1 MAERPHRGFPL
12 VHSMRALAA
21 IGVLLYHG
29 AYKAY
34 FARHPGS
41 PLAPYAAHLD
51 VGVPVFFLISGFLLY
66 RPMVAARLHG
76 QPPRDTDAYAWRRL
90 LRIVPGYWVALLVAG
105 AAGASYLGYPQIFSG
120 KGALAY
126 FGFLQI
132 YSPDTAG
139 GGINVAWTLC
149 VEVTFY
155 AFLPLWAATLRR
167 LSPRGGVRSELVAL
181 GALFAASVAW
191 QVAAVGATDP
201 NGFGLGGARWLEP
214 LPAFLDQFAAGMALA
229 VASVALER
237 RRRPRALG
245 LAWPLA
251 ALGFWAVSTR
261 IGLHGSVADA
271 LTPARYLARHQL
283 YTLIAVAL
291 LVPAV
296 FADGLAGRVVRV
308 LDVRALAFVGTI
320 SYGVYLYHVP
330 VLLKLG
336 QWNGLPTTAGGLAV
350 ELGIAIPV
358 TLLLAWASWRAVE
371 RPALGMA
378 PKARTV
384 PAPEAA

>member
-21 IGVLLYHG
+21 VSVLLYHG

-34 FARHPGS
+34 FAHHSGS

-66 RPMVAARLHG
+66 RPMAAARLRG
-76 QPPRDTDAYAWRRL
+76 EPPRDTNAYAWRRL

-105 AAGASYLGYPQIFSG
+105 AAGASYFGYPQIFSG

-155 AFLPLWAATLRR
+155 AFLPLWASALRR
-167 LSPRGGVRSELVAL
+167 LSPRGGVRSELIAL
-181 GALFAASVAW
+181 GALFTASVAW
-191 QVAAVGATDP
+191 QVVAVGATNP
-201 NGFGLGGARWLEP
+201 NGFGLGAARWLEP
-214 LPAFLDQFAAGMALA
+214 LPGFLDQFAAGMALA

-237 RRRPRALG
+237 RRPPRALG
-245 LAWPLA
+245 LAWLVA
-251 ALGFWAVSTR
+251 AAGLWAVSTR
-261 IGLHGSVADA
+261 IGLHGSAADV

-296 FADGLAGRVVRV
+296 FAGGLGGRVARV

-336 QWNGLPTTAGGLAV
+336 QWNGLPETPGALAI

-358 TLLLAWASWRAVE
+358 TLLLAWASWRVIE
-371 RPALGMA
+371 RPALGL
-378 PKARTV
+378 
-384 PAPEAA
+384 APEAPPLPAPDAA